1 MIGEKNQKENINETH
16 TRNNEQEEYYETTSG
31 LDPIES
37 DSAKED
43 NHNFKYSSYEEYR
56 KMNSDCSLISDY
68 SSENSETL
76 ADSEGNSSK
85 NFSSKSKFVNK
96 ILKYPP

>member
-1 MIGEKNQKENINETH
+1 MIREKNENLNEIST
-16 TRNNEQEEYYETTSG
+16 NKNDQEEYYENTSG

-43 NHNFKYSSYEEYR
+43 NPNLKYSSYEEFR
-56 KMNSDCSLISDY
+56 KMNSDCSLISDC

-85 NFSSKSKFVNK
+85 NISSKSKFVNK
-96 ILKYPP
+96 ILKIPP